1 MERLAKKDAD
11 EGVERQTLSDS
22 QKSAI
27 AEVRKKYEAKL
38 AEREILH
45 QSDLAKTQDPAEREK
60 LEEQFQRDRG
70 LFSREE
76 EGQVAKI
83 RSRDEGA

>member
-11 EGVERQTLSDS
+11 EGVTRQTLSDT
-22 QKSAI
+22 QKAEI
-27 AEVRKKYEAKL
+27 AGVRQKYQAKL

-45 QSDLAKTQDPAEREK
+45 HADLAKTADPAEREK
-60 LEEQFQRDRG
+60 LEGQFRRDRD
-70 LFSREE
+70 LFGREE

-83 RSRDEGA
+83 RARGDDA